1 MDEKGDIR
9 NIYEHIDCLCGLTF
23 AVEIKKKQ
31 TVRKLPFISSSFL
44 TRVIPLHKHTG
55 DIHNTAASCSVWRQT
70 HWKKIK
76 GKDKNG
82 SIKCAFC
89 LYSE

>member
-44 TRVIPLHKHTG
+44 TRVIPTHCTNTQGTYITLLQAVQSGVKHIG
-55 DIHNTAASCSVWRQT
+55 
-70 HWKKIK
+70 KK
-76 GKDKNG
+76 
-82 SIKCAFC
+82 
-89 LYSE
+89 